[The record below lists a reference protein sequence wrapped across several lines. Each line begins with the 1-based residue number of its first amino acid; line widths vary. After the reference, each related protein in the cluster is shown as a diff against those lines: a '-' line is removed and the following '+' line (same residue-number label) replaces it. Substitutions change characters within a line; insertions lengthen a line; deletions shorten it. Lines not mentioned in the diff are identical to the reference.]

1 MPAGGSSVRS
11 LDKDAVED
19 LAVGA
24 AILGT
29 GGGGD
34 PYIGKLTALQAL
46 EEGYEI
52 NIVDVREVPDDA
64 LIIPSAGMGTPTV
77 IVEKL
82 PRGTEIIN
90 AFRSLGEYLGQ
101 EVYATMP
108 IEAGGLNSTFPLAVG
123 AKMGIPIVDADGMG
137 RAFPELQMTTFHING
152 VTVTPMALAD
162 ERDNTVILKTC
173 DNYWAEWIARDITVR
188 FGGTAWIALY
198 PMLGKEMKKA
208 AIPGTISLA
217 ERLGR
222 AVREAREMRKNPIE
236 ALLEESNGF
245 ELFKGKIVDV
255 ERRTTGGFAR
265 GEVKIEGI
273 DEYKGQNLL
282 IQFQNENLVAIRDG
296 KVIASV
302 PDLITILDLETAVP
316 ITTEAIK
323 YGYRCFVIGIPCSE
337 MWRTEKGLE
346 VAGPKYFGYDVEYR
360 PIEKIM
366 EELE

>member
-1 MPAGGSSVRS
+1 LTVRWRDFVRS
-11 LDKDAVED
+11 LDKEAIEN
-19 LAVGA
+19 LSVGA

-34 PYIGKLTALQAL
+34 PYIGKLTAIQAL

-52 NIVDVREVPDDA
+52 NIVDVKDVPKDA
-64 LIIPSAGMGTPTV
+64 LVIPSAGMGTPTV

-90 AFRSLGEYLGQ
+90 AFRALGEYLGK
-101 EVYATMP
+101 EVFATMP

-152 VTVTPMALAD
+152 VPVTPMALAD
-162 ERDNTVILKTC
+162 ERDNIVLLNTC
-173 DNYWAEWIARDITVR
+173 DNYWAEWIARDITIR

-198 PMLGKEMKKA
+198 PMTGKELRKA
-208 AIPGTISLA
+208 AIPGTLTLA
-217 ERLGR
+217 ERLGE
-222 AVREAREMRKNPIE
+222 AVGEAREKKENPID
-236 ALLEESNGF
+236 AVLNASKGF
-245 ELFKGKIVDV
+245 ELFKGKVVDV

-265 GEVKIEGI
+265 GVVKIEGFG
-273 DEYKGQNLL
+273 EYSDNILEVH
-282 IQFQNENLVAIRDG
+282 IQNENLVAIKNGD
-296 KVIASV
+296 VLASV

-316 ITTEAIK
+316 ITTESVK
-323 YGYRCFVIGIPCSE
+323 YGQRCFVIGIPCSE
-337 MWRTEKGLE
+337 MWRTERGLE
-346 VAGPKYFGYDVEYR
+346 VAGPKYFGYNVEYK

-366 EELE
+366 GEV

>member
-1 MPAGGSSVRS
+1 VRS
-11 LDKDAVED
+11 LDRED
-19 LAVGA
+19 IENLAVGA
-24 AILGT
+24 AILGA

-34 PYIGKLTALQAL
+34 PYLGKLTAIQAL

-52 NIVDVREVPDDA
+52 NVVDVKEVPNDA
-64 LIIPSAGMGTPTV
+64 LIIPSAGMGSPTV

-82 PRGTEIIN
+82 PKGTEIIN
-90 AFRSLGEYLGQ
+90 AFKALSDYFGQ

-152 VTVTPMALAD
+152 ITVTPMALAD
-162 ERDNTVILKTC
+162 ERDNIVLLKTC
-173 DNYWAEWIARDITVR
+173 DNYWAEWIARDITIR
-188 FGGTAWIALY
+188 FGGTAWVALY
-198 PMLGKEMKKA
+198 PMTGKELKKA
-208 AIPGTISLA
+208 AIPNTIELA
-217 ERLGR
+217 EKLGA
-222 AVREAREMRKNPIE
+222 AVREAKERKENPVE
-236 ALLEESNGF
+236 AVLEVSKGF

-265 GEVKIEGI
+265 GEITIEGI
-273 DEYKGQNLL
+273 DEYKGQTM
-282 IQFQNENLVAIRDG
+282 QVHFQNENLVAIKDG
-296 KVIASV
+296 KVVASV
-302 PDLITILDLETAVP
+302 PDLITLLDLETAVP
-316 ITTEAIK
+316 LTTEAVK

-360 PIEKIM
+360 PIEEIM
-366 EELE
+366 GEIE